1 MRWAMNQVAPAL
13 AAATSSS
20 TNIMSSGRTMRPMPP
35 ERVGSAP
42 RGGMVVGLEVAI
54 SVSMRVLPLM
64 KTDS

>member
-1 MRWAMNQVAPAL
+1 
-13 AAATSSS
+13 
-20 TNIMSSGRTMRPMPP
+20 MSNGRRIRPMPP